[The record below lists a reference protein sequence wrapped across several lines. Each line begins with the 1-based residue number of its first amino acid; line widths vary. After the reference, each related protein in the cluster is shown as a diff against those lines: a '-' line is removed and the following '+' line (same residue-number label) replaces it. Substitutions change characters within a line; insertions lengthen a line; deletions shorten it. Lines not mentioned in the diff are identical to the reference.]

1 MDSNTIFIK
10 TGKGE
15 DEMRNKSAHLVGDIK
30 RALLMVDGTAT
41 FGEISKRAAPSLRSV
56 LDEMFNELEKG
67 GFIQDKA
74 KASNIPRMVV
84 PPKLVV
90 PAKKP
95 VEDVDEELDFTAAF
109 RPPSR
114 EAMAAEAAK
123 VKAEAD
129 TKAKQEAEAAKL
141 KKTQQEAEAARLKAE
156 REAAKAREEAE
167 QRARKEAEAARI
179 KAEQEAAK
187 AKAEAEAR
195 AREEAERRAREEA
208 EAARLKAQQ
217 EAEAAR
223 IKAEQEAAKAKAEAE
238 ASAREETE
246 RRAREEAEAKKADE
260 EARLKAEQEAAKARE
275 EAELHAKEEAALAE
289 AAKRKPGATPTSR
302 STSAT
307 VLFFDVVGYTKQPV
321 NKQIKVKKQFNQLL
335 SDCLGALEDGDHIIL
350 DTGDGAAIGFLQHP
364 EDALEVA
371 MQFRKMMM
379 ANGHKDYP
387 DLKVRTGIHLGPIN
401 VVQDMNG
408 QNNMVGDG
416 INDAQRVMSFAGTDQ
431 IYISRPYHDFVSRL
445 SDEYADL
452 FQYRGSQQ
460 DKHGREHPVYEVV
473 DASTAV
479 AEATLPQA
487 GEPELAIKLE
497 PFNFATPEPAA
508 PPVSTVPDEEQ
519 EQQQQQQQP
528 SSPVAIAEKLPEEVT
543 KEAPKPVAKAHMP
556 SEEEGR
562 KLAEAQ
568 AKTWAGAE
576 QRAAEAARASAER
589 AAQPHEVPHPVK
601 DMQAARA
608 SRKPIPW
615 GKVGAGLFVVLLAA
629 LFAAPYLL
637 PLQGYAARIEQL
649 LAARLQQPVHIGQLA
664 GRLLPMPH
672 LKLSN
677 ISIGEANQIQV
688 QHAQVNFE
696 LSALFSSNKP
706 ISAVDRKSTRLN

>member
-123 VKAEAD
+123 AKAEAD
-129 TKAKQEAEAAKL
+129 AKAKQEAETAKL
-141 KKTQQEAEAARLKAE
+141 KKAQQEAEAARLKAE
-156 REAAKAREEAE
+156 QEAAKAREEAE
-167 QRARKEAEAARI
+167 QRARQEAEAARI

-195 AREEAERRAREEA
+195 AKEEAERRAREEA

-223 IKAEQEAAKAKAEAE
+223 VKAEQEAAKAKAEAE
-238 ASAREETE
+238 ARAKEEAERRAREEAE
-246 RRAREEAEAKKADE
+246 VARLKAQQEAEAARVKAEQEAAKAKAEAEARAKEEAKRRAREEAEAKKADE

-275 EAELHAKEEAALAE
+275 EAERRAREEAELAEKAAAEAKAREEAELHAKEEAALAE
-289 AAKRKPGATPTSR
+289 AAKRKPAAVQTSR

-321 NKQIKVKKQFNQLL
+321 NKQIQVKKQFNQLL
-335 SDCLGALEDGDHIIL
+335 SDCLGVLEDGDHIIL

-371 MQFRKMMM
+371 MQFRKMVV
-379 ANGHKDYP
+379 ANGHNDYP

-416 INDAQRVMSFAGTDQ
+416 INDAQRVMGFAGTDQ
-431 IYISRPYHDFVSRL
+431 IYTSRPYHDFVSRL

-460 DKHGREHPVYEVV
+460 DKHGREHTVYEVV
-473 DASTAV
+473 DASTPV
-479 AEATLPQA
+479 AEVTFPQA
-487 GEPELAIKLE
+487 GEPELAIK
-497 PFNFATPEPAA
+497 
-508 PPVSTVPDEEQ
+508 
-519 EQQQQQQQP
+519 
-528 SSPVAIAEKLPEEVT
+528 
-543 KEAPKPVAKAHMP
+543 
-556 SEEEGR
+556 R
-562 KLAEAQ
+562 
-568 AKTWAGAE
+568 
-576 QRAAEAARASAER
+576 
-589 AAQPHEVPHPVK
+589 
-601 DMQAARA
+601 
-608 SRKPIPW
+608 
-615 GKVGAGLFVVLLAA
+615 
-629 LFAAPYLL
+629 
-637 PLQGYAARIEQL
+637 
-649 LAARLQQPVHIGQLA
+649 
-664 GRLLPMPH
+664 
-672 LKLSN
+672 
-677 ISIGEANQIQV
+677 
-688 QHAQVNFE
+688 
-696 LSALFSSNKP
+696 
-706 ISAVDRKSTRLN
+706 